1 MRSNRVLMGIIFAL
15 VVLGLSVAAGAQKG
29 NDFGVGT
36 TRHVTFDQAVRV
48 QGQLVPAGDYVV
60 EHVMEGQNHIMVF
73 KRLPRRNPEF
83 KFACNMVKL
92 ENKAKQSTK
101 VYDTASGN
109 MVLKSITFA
118 GDSYEHVFGE

>member
-1 MRSNRVLMGIIFAL
+1 MRSNRVLMSIVF
-15 VVLGLSVAAGAQKG
+15 VLMVLSLGVAASAQ
-29 NDFGVGT
+29 DFGVGT
-36 TRHVTFDQAVRV
+36 TRNVSFDQAVRV
-48 QGQLVPAGDYVV
+48 QGQLLPAGDYLV

-73 KRLPRRNPEF
+73 RRLPRKNPEF

-92 ENKAKQSTK
+92 PSKAKQSSK
-101 VYDTASGN
+101 VYDTASGK